1 MYEATMWKDH
11 VTEYEDR
18 YIETKNDDGT
28 INHIPVEGEI
38 IQQGTPQNA
47 TNFNHIEEGVT
58 NAGELAALMAVMTM
72 QQARSIKNMS
82 GEVITTTL
90 TNSQQY
96 PFNNSIKAVALS
108 VSRNHKDY
116 TVETEVLEVVGGFAG
131 DIKIS
136 EKLENGFKIA
146 STGSAKS
153 VKVKIFVKGGFY

>member
-96 PFNNSIKAVALS
+96 PFNNSVKAVALS

>member
-58 NAGELAALMAVMTM
+58 NAGELAALMAVLTM

-96 PFNNSIKAVALS
+96 PFNNSVKAVALS

>member
-1 MYEATMWKDH
+1 MYEATLWEDH

-58 NAGELAALMAVMTM
+58 NAGELASLLAITTM
-72 QQARSIKNMS
+72 QQARSIENMI

-90 TNSQQY
+90 TNSQTY
-96 PFNNSIKAVALS
+96 PFNNSVKTVALAKE
-108 VSRNHKDY
+108 RNHNDY
-116 TVETEVLEVVGGFAG
+116 TVEVEVLEVTGGFAG
-131 DIKIS
+131 DIIIS
-136 EKLENGFKIA
+136 EKLVNGFKIA
-146 STGSAKS
+146 TTGSATS
-153 VKVKIFVKGGFY
+153 VKVKIYVKGGFY

>member
-82 GEVITTTL
+82 GEIITTTL

-96 PFNNSIKAVALS
+96 PFNNSVKAVALS

>member
-47 TNFNHIEEGVT
+47 ANFNHIEEGVT
-58 NAGELAALMAVMTM
+58 NAGELATLMAVMTM

-96 PFNNSIKAVALS
+96 PFNNSVKAVALS

>member
-1 MYEATMWKDH
+1 MYEAKMWQDH
-11 VTEYEDR
+11 VTQYEDR

-47 TNFNHIEEGVT
+47 TNFNHLEEGVT
-58 NAGELAALMAVMTM
+58 NAGELAALMALTTM
-72 QQARSIKNMS
+72 QQARSIKNMT

-96 PFNNSIKAVALS
+96 PFNNSVKTIALA

-116 TVETEVLEVVGGFAG
+116 TVEAEVLEAVGGFAG
-131 DIKIS
+131 DIEVT

-146 STGSAKS
+146 TTGSATS
-153 VKVKIFVKGGFY
+153 VTVKIFVKGGFY

>member
-11 VTEYEDR
+11 ATEYEDR

-47 TNFNHIEEGVT
+47 ANFNHIEEGVT

-96 PFNNSIKAVALS
+96 PFNNSVKAVALS

>member
-1 MYEATMWKDH
+1 MYEATLWKDH

-58 NAGELAALMAVMTM
+58 NAGELASILAITTM
-72 QQARSIKNMS
+72 QQARSIENMI

-90 TNSQQY
+90 TNSQTY
-96 PFNNSIKAVALS
+96 PFNNSVKTVALAKE
-108 VSRNHKDY
+108 RNHNDY
-116 TVETEVLEVVGGFAG
+116 TVEVEALEVTGGFAG
-131 DIKIS
+131 DIVIS
-136 EKLENGFKIA
+136 EKLVNGFKIA
-146 STGSAKS
+146 TTGSATS
-153 VKVKIFVKGGFY
+153 VKVKIYVKGGFY

>member
-1 MYEATMWKDH
+1 MYEATLWKDH

-58 NAGELAALMAVMTM
+58 NAGELASILAITTM
-72 QQARSIKNMS
+72 QQARSIENMI

-90 TNSQQY
+90 TNSQTY
-96 PFNNSIKAVALS
+96 PFNNSVKTVALAKE
-108 VSRNHKDY
+108 RNHNDY
-116 TVETEVLEVVGGFAG
+116 TVEVEVLEVTGGFAG
-131 DIKIS
+131 DIVIS
-136 EKLENGFKIA
+136 EKLVNGFKIA
-146 STGSAKS
+146 TTGSATS
-153 VKVKIFVKGGFY
+153 VKVKIYVKGGFY

>member
-1 MYEATMWKDH
+1 MYEATLWKDH

-58 NAGELAALMAVMTM
+58 NAGELASLLAITTM
-72 QQARSIKNMS
+72 QQARSIENMI

-90 TNSQQY
+90 TNSQTY
-96 PFNNSIKAVALS
+96 PFNNSVKTVALAKE
-108 VSRNHKDY
+108 RNHNDY
-116 TVETEVLEVVGGFAG
+116 TVEVEVLEVTGGFAG
-131 DIKIS
+131 DIVIS
-136 EKLENGFKIA
+136 EKLVNGFKIA
-146 STGSAKS
+146 TTGSATS
-153 VKVKIFVKGGFY
+153 VKVKIYVKGGFY

>member
-47 TNFNHIEEGVT
+47 ANFNHIEEGVT

-82 GEVITTTL
+82 GEVITITL

-96 PFNNSIKAVALS
+96 PFNNSVKAVALS

>member
-58 NAGELAALMAVMTM
+58 NAGELAALMAIMTM

-96 PFNNSIKAVALS
+96 PFNNSVKAVALS

>member
-1 MYEATMWKDH
+1 MYEATLWKDH

-58 NAGELAALMAVMTM
+58 NAGELASLLAITTM
-72 QQARSIKNMS
+72 QQARSIENMI

-90 TNSQQY
+90 TNSQTY
-96 PFNNSIKAVALS
+96 PFNNSVKTVALAKE
-108 VSRNHKDY
+108 RNHNDY
-116 TVETEVLEVVGGFAG
+116 TVEVEVLEVTGGFAG
-131 DIKIS
+131 DIIIS
-136 EKLENGFKIA
+136 EKLVNGFKIA
-146 STGSAKS
+146 TTGSATS
-153 VKVKIFVKGGFY
+153 VKVKIYVKGGFY

>member
-82 GEVITTTL
+82 GEVIITTL

-96 PFNNSIKAVALS
+96 PFNNSVKAVALS

>member
-58 NAGELAALMAVMTM
+58 NAGEVAALMAVMTM

-96 PFNNSIKAVALS
+96 PFNNSVKAVALS

>member
-47 TNFNHIEEGVT
+47 ANFNHIEEGVT

-96 PFNNSIKAVALS
+96 PFNNSVKAVALS